1 MKILITTNKINWLM
15 FLYYIAISTMAYL
28 SNTFVAKVHKK
39 AIKADVVIPQTI
51 EKIEFSVL

>member
-1 MKILITTNKINWLM
+1 M
-15 FLYYIAISTMAYL
+15 FLYYIAVSTIAYL

-39 AIKADVVIPQTI
+39 AITAEVVIPQTI

>member
-1 MKILITTNKINWLM
+1 M

-39 AIKADVVIPQTI
+39 AITAEVVMPQVI
-51 EKIEFSVL
+51 ENIEFFVL

>member
-39 AIKADVVIPQTI
+39 SDYSSGRNTSDNLKN
-51 EKIEFSVL
+51 